1 MRGWGRAARVVRAT
15 PVHVAFYGNT
25 ANDNIGFRLALPGDL
40 NGDGVPDIAV
50 GSSGFGVTNVGA
62 VLIYSGA
69 ALRSM
74 LSGASEGD
82 IFTLGSSTLLA
93 QLLHPTRESNTQFA
107 AALRAA
113 GDLDGDGLG
122 GSDRGGSAT
131 PASMVSCAVGRAWIY
146 LGAGSAQELERPDAV
161 VGGRALFPDSDFG
174 FAVAGAPVRVDGP
187 SVVLIGAPLAEWVGA
202 EFGEMGEVYLGIF
215 NR

>member
-1 MRGWGRAARVVRAT
+1 M
-15 PVHVAFYGNT
+15 
-25 ANDNIGFRLALPGDL
+25 
-40 NGDGVPDIAV
+40 
-50 GSSGFGVTNVGA
+50 TNVGA

-69 ALRSM
+69 AMRAM
-74 LSGASEGD
+74 LVGASDGD

-122 GSDRGGSAT
+122 DLIVGERYSSFNGILRRGA
-131 PASMVSCAVGRAWIY
+131 AWIY
-146 LGAGSAQELERPDAV
+146 LGSGSAVELERPDAV

-174 FAVAGAPVRVDGP
+174 FAVAGAPVRADGP
-187 SVVLIGAPLAEWVGA
+187 SVLLIGAPQAEWVGP
-202 EFGEMGEVYLGIF
+202 EFGELGEVYLGIF